1 MGIEQFIGSE
11 EPVSKGKRVYEI
23 KDEDQR
29 ALLLILVPPTESDQG
44 AKRRAEELKALVD
57 TMGALT
63 VRTEFI
69 PLRQTNSATLIGSG
83 KVAAIKLLVE
93 ELEIDVVI
101 FDQGINPRVQRNL
114 EKEMETCVI
123 DRDEVI
129 LQIFADRAAT
139 KEATLQVELA
149 RLEYSLPRL
158 TRRWTNLNRQQGGVK
173 GTKGEGETQLELDRR
188 QIQDRIVALK
198 QMLEKVVQ
206 QRTIQRNQR
215 LSGNIPT
222 GAIVGYTNS
231 GKSSLLNALTNAGVL
246 VEDKLFAT
254 LDPTTRMVK
263 LPGGEEILLSD
274 TVGFISDLPHNLV
287 NAFKS
292 TLEEAKYAD
301 FLIIVCDASHP
312 DMIASYTT
320 TVQVLEELGCT
331 DKPAIVLANK
341 MDKVE
346 DAFAVSR
353 LKSLYTPVLETS
365 IKTGAGLDALLTQ
378 IGITLHEL
386 CPTTTYLIPNSRHD
400 LVAHIHRFGQVES
413 IDYTEEGILVKSRIQ
428 ERFQG
433 QLHPFRY
440 EQ

>member
-29 ALLLILVPPTESDQG
+29 ALLLILVPPTESDQSS
-44 AKRRAEELKALVD
+44 KRRAEELKALVD

-365 IKTGAGLDALLTQ
+365 IKTGAGLDTLLTQ
-378 IGITLHEL
+378 IGITLHKL

>member
-1 MGIEQFIGSE
+1 MGIEQYIGSE

-29 ALLLILVPPTESDQG
+29 ALLLILVPPTESNQS
-44 AKRRAEELKALVD
+44 ALRRAEELKALVS

-188 QIQDRIVALK
+188 QIQDRVVNLK
-198 QMLEKVVQ
+198 QQLEKVVQ
-206 QRTIQRNQR
+206 QRNIQRNQR
-215 LSGNIPT
+215 LNGNIPT

-231 GKSSLLNALTNAGVL
+231 GKSSLLNALTNADVL

-287 NAFKS
+287 DAFKS

-353 LKSLYTPVLETS
+353 LKSLYSPVLETS
-365 IKTGAGLDALLTQ
+365 IKTGAGLDALMNQ

-386 CPTTTYLIPNSRHD
+386 CPTTTYLLPNSRHD
-400 LVAHIHRFGQVES
+400 LVAHIHRYGQVES
-413 IDYTEEGILVKSRIQ
+413 IEYTEEGILVKSRIQ

-433 QLHPFRY
+433 PLHPFR
-440 EQ
+440 QD

>member
-1 MGIEQFIGSE
+1 MGIEQYIGSE
-11 EPVSKGKRVYEI
+11 EPVSKGKHVYEI
-23 KDEDQR
+23 KDENQR
-29 ALLLILVPPTESDQG
+29 ALLLILVPPTESDQSS
-44 AKRRAEELKALVD
+44 KRRAEELKALVS

-139 KEATLQVELA
+139 KEAALQVELA

-188 QIQDRIVALK
+188 QIQDRVVNLK
-198 QMLEKVVQ
+198 QQLEKVVQ
-206 QRTIQRNQR
+206 QRNIQRNQR
-215 LSGNIPT
+215 LNGNIPT

-231 GKSSLLNALTNAGVL
+231 GKSSLLNALTNADVL

-287 NAFKS
+287 DAFKS

-312 DMIASYTT
+312 DMIACYTT

-353 LKSLYTPVLETS
+353 LKSLYSPVLETS
-365 IKTGAGLDALLTQ
+365 IKTGAGLDALMNQ

-386 CPTTTYLIPNSRHD
+386 CPTTTYLLPNSRHD
-400 LVAHIHRFGQVES
+400 LVAHIHRYGQVES

-428 ERFQG
+428 VRFQG
-433 QLHPFRY
+433 PLHPFR
-440 EQ
+440 QD

>member
-1 MGIEQFIGSE
+1 MGIEQFTGSE
-11 EPVSKGKRVYEI
+11 EPISKGKRVYEI

-29 ALLLILVPPTESDQG
+29 ALLLILVSHGESEQSS
-44 AKRRAEELKALVD
+44 KRRADELKALVD

-63 VRTEFI
+63 IRVEYI
-69 PLRQTNSATLIGSG
+69 PMRQTNSATLIGSG
-83 KVAAIKLLVE
+83 KVEAIKLLVE
-93 ELEIDVVI
+93 ELSIDVVI

-139 KEATLQVELA
+139 KEANLQVELA

-158 TRRWTNLNRQQGGVK
+158 TRRWTNLNRQKGGVK

-188 QIQDRIVALK
+188 QIQDRVVALK
-198 QMLEKVVQ
+198 LQLEKVVQ
-206 QRTIQRNQR
+206 QRNIQRNQR
-215 LSGNIPT
+215 MNGNIPT

-254 LDPTTRMVK
+254 LDPTTRLVK

-287 NAFKS
+287 DAFKS
-292 TLEEAKYAD
+292 TLEEANYAD

-312 DMIASYTT
+312 DMLANYAT

-346 DAFAVSR
+346 DVFAVSR
-353 LKSLYTPVLETS
+353 LKSMYNPVLETS
-365 IKTGAGLDALLTQ
+365 IKTGEGLDALLTQ

-386 CPTTTYLIPNSRHD
+386 CATTTYLLPNTRHD

-428 ERFQG
+428 GRFQG
-433 QLHPFRY
+433 PLQNYRHD
-440 EQ
+440 

>member
-1 MGIEQFIGSE
+1 MGIEQYIGSE

-29 ALLLILVPPTESDQG
+29 ALLLILVPPTESDQSS
-44 AKRRAEELKALVD
+44 KRRAEELKALVS

-188 QIQDRIVALK
+188 QIQDRVVNLK
-198 QMLEKVVQ
+198 QQLEKVVQ
-206 QRTIQRNQR
+206 QRNIQRNQR
-215 LSGNIPT
+215 LNGNIPT

-231 GKSSLLNALTNAGVL
+231 GKSSLLNALTNADVL

-287 NAFKS
+287 DAFKS

-353 LKSLYTPVLETS
+353 LKSLYSPVLETS
-365 IKTGAGLDALLTQ
+365 IKTGAGLDALMNQ

-386 CPTTTYLIPNSRHD
+386 CPTTTYLLPNSRHD
-400 LVAHIHRFGQVES
+400 LVAHIHRYGQVES

-428 ERFQG
+428 VRFQG
-433 QLHPFRY
+433 PLHPFR
-440 EQ
+440 QD

>member
-1 MGIEQFIGSE
+1 MGIEQLTGSE
-11 EPVSKGKRVYEI
+11 EPISKGKRVYEI

-29 ALLLILVPPTESDQG
+29 ALLLILVSHGESEQSS
-44 AKRRAEELKALVD
+44 KRRADELKALVD

-63 VRTEFI
+63 IRVEYI
-69 PLRQTNSATLIGSG
+69 PMRQTNSATLIGSG
-83 KVAAIKLLVE
+83 KVEAIKLLVE
-93 ELEIDVVI
+93 ELSIDVVI

-139 KEATLQVELA
+139 KEANLQVELA

-158 TRRWTNLNRQQGGVK
+158 TRRWTNLNRQKGGVK

-188 QIQDRIVALK
+188 QIQDRVVALK
-198 QMLEKVVQ
+198 LLLEKVVQ
-206 QRTIQRNQR
+206 QRNIQRNQR
-215 LSGNIPT
+215 MNGNIPT

-254 LDPTTRMVK
+254 LDPTTRLVK

-287 NAFKS
+287 DAFKS

-312 DMIASYTT
+312 DMLANYAT

-353 LKSLYTPVLETS
+353 LKSMYNPVLETS
-365 IKTGAGLDALLTQ
+365 IKTGEGLDALLTQ

-386 CPTTTYLIPNSRHD
+386 CATTTYLLPNTRHD

-428 ERFQG
+428 GRFQG
-433 QLHPFRY
+433 PLQNYRHD
-440 EQ
+440 

>member
-1 MGIEQFIGSE
+1 MGIEQNIGSE
-11 EPVSKGKRVYEI
+11 EQISKGKRVYEI

-44 AKRRAEELKALVD
+44 ARRRADELKALVD

-63 VRTEFI
+63 IKTEFI

-83 KVAAIKLLVE
+83 KVETIKLLVQ

-139 KEATLQVELA
+139 KEASLQVELA

-158 TRRWTNLNRQQGGVK
+158 TRRWTNLNRQKGGVK

-188 QIQDRIVALK
+188 QIQDRVVALK

-206 QRTIQRNQR
+206 QRNIQRNQR
-215 LSGNIPT
+215 LNGNIPT

-254 LDPTTRMVK
+254 LDPTTRMVR

-287 NAFKS
+287 DAFKS

-353 LKSLYTPVLETS
+353 LKSLYSPVLETS
-365 IKTGAGLDALLTQ
+365 IKTGAGLDSLLTQ

-413 IDYTEEGILVKSRIQ
+413 IDYTEDGILVKSRIQ
-428 ERFQG
+428 TRFQG
-433 QLHPFRY
+433 PLHSFRQ
-440 EQ
+440 E

>member
-29 ALLLILVPPTESDQG
+29 ALLLILVPPTESDQSS
-44 AKRRAEELKALVD
+44 KRRAEELKALVD

-312 DMIASYTT
+312 DMIAGYTT

-365 IKTGAGLDALLTQ
+365 IKTGAGLDTLLTQ